1 LDPTAPLPPVAS
13 AGPDSP
19 SEPALAVWH
28 AAWAAGCALLALAL
42 RAAGLTPE
50 PAVTYGLLLAA
61 APGAA
66 GLILLRP
73 GHEDRRRLQVLLL
86 WAGAAVTAAA
96 LTRGL
101 SGPLAPLA
109 FMPVAAALALGGW
122 RRLQLAAAASGLAVL
137 TGLLTAAWFGP
148 PAPAAD
154 VAAATGLLLAA
165 ALAWGARL
173 GGRTRERRVLQAE
186 DAAGRA
192 ERVLAGQPGLTL
204 LIDPAGRVAAAYGA
218 APPALPV
225 DALFDA
231 GLIAAVHAPDRP
243 AVLSAISKALAG
255 GAGHA
260 RFAPR
265 VALDRRI
272 VLLIRPLA
280 GEGASRRLVAQAFDD
295 TAQYA
300 REAALEAA
308 RMEAEA
314 ADQGKTRFLANMSHE
329 LRTPLNAVIGFADIM
344 RARIFGPIPDKYGE
358 YADLIHQAGQ
368 HLLELIND
376 VLDVSKLA
384 AARYELSLESFDARD
399 VVSAAMAMVRGQAE
413 DKGLTLAGALPP
425 EPLPVTADRRALK
438 QIALNLLSNA
448 IKFTPGEGSVT
459 VTLQAVG
466 PYMELIVADTGVGI
480 APEDL
485 KRLGRPFEQAGE
497 ARQRA
502 QGTGLGLSLVRSL
515 AELHKGRLVLD
526 STLGEGTAALVRLPV
541 AELAAAPAAADA
553 AAPQE
558 TPAPLV
564 QS

>member
-1 LDPTAPLPPVAS
+1 LDPVAQTS
-13 AGPDSP
+13 PAALAGPDMP

-28 AAWAAGCALLALAL
+28 AAWAAACALLALAL
-42 RAAGLTPE
+42 RAAGLSPE

-61 APGAA
+61 TPGAA

-73 GHEDRRRLQVLLL
+73 GHAEARRLQMVVL
-86 WAGAAVTAAA
+86 WGAAAILTAV
-96 LTRGL
+96 LTCGL

-122 RRLQLAAAASGLAVL
+122 RRMQLAAAASGVAVL
-137 TGLLTAAWFGP
+137 AGLLTAAWFGP

-154 VAAATGLLLAA
+154 VAAAAGLLLAVA
-165 ALAWGARL
+165 FAWGARL
-173 GGRTRERRVLQAE
+173 AGRTRERRLLQAE
-186 DAAGRA
+186 ASA
-192 ERVLAGQPGLTL
+192 ERVERLLAGQPGLTL
-204 LIDPAGRVAAAYGA
+204 IANPAGRVAAAYGA
-218 APPALPV
+218 VPPALSL
-225 DALFDA
+225 DALFEG

-243 AVLSAISKALAG
+243 AVLSAISKAVG
-255 GAGHA
+255 GGVGQT

-265 VALDRRI
+265 LALDRRLM
-272 VLLIRPLA
+272 LLVRPLA
-280 GEGASRRLVAQAFDD
+280 ETGPTRRLVLQLFDD

-314 ADQGKTRFLANMSHE
+314 ADQGKSRFLANMSHE

-344 RARIFGPIPDKYGE
+344 KSRLFGPLPDRYGE
-358 YADLIHQAGQ
+358 YAELIHQAGQ

-384 AARYELSLESFDARD
+384 AARYELSLEAFDARD

-413 DKGLTLAGALPP
+413 EKGLTLAGTLTA
-425 EPLPVTADRRALK
+425 EPLQITADRRALK
-438 QIALNLLSNA
+438 QMALNLLSNA
-448 IKFTPGEGSVT
+448 IKFTPQDGSVT

-466 PYMELIVADTGVGI
+466 PYLELMVADTGVGI

-497 ARQRA
+497 ARQRS

-526 STLGEGTAALVRLPV
+526 STLGEGTVALVRLPV
-541 AELAAAPAAADA
+541 VGFGVPAADP
-553 AAPQE
+553 APVRHE